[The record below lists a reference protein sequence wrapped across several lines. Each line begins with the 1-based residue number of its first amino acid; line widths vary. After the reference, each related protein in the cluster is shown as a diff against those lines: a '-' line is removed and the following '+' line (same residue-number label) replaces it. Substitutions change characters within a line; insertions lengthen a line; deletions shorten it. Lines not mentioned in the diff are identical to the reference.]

1 MQLEVIIWGDRRYG
15 CNGMGGM
22 VGMLGMVH
30 VRSDVSIEVD
40 PFLVLGCA
48 KKVPRSYFGPR
59 GRHFWLL
66 CGPSLGSFIN
76 MFLG

>member
-48 KKVPRSYFGPR
+48 KKVPRSYF
-59 GRHFWLL
+59 
-66 CGPSLGSFIN
+66 
-76 MFLG
+76 